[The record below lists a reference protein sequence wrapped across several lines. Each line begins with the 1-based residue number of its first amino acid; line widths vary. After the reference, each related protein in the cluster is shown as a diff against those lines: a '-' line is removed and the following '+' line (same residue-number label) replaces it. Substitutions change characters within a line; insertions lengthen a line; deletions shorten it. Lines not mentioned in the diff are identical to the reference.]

1 MDAKQM
7 APLFPPLGLGTAPL
21 GGLFSPVP
29 DEQACAVIDAAW
41 ERGIRFFDT
50 APLYGHG
57 ASERRLGEV
66 LRGRPRDDFVL
77 ATKVGRLLRR
87 PAEPAA
93 EDAYYKD
100 TPPERP
106 VFDFSHDGV
115 MRSFE
120 ESLARLGLDRIDILH
135 VHDPDAHEAEA
146 ISGALRALARLRAEG
161 SIRAVGAGMNQWQML
176 ARFAEAGAFD
186 CFLLAGRYTLL
197 DQSALPVL
205 LPLCA
210 RRGIRIVA
218 GGVYNSGLLA
228 DPRPGAKFNYD
239 DAPAELVARA
249 RRLEAACRNH
259 GVPLRAAAVQFPRFH
274 DAVATVLAGARSVAE
289 LDDTL
294 AMARVAIPATL
305 WDEIRAEGLLPG
317 DAPTPGRGTA
327 S

>member
-7 APLFPPLGLGTAPL
+7 DGLFPPLGLGTAPL

-29 DEQACAVIDAAW
+29 GDQACAVIDAAW

-87 PAEPAA
+87 PAEPAP

-106 VFDFSHDGV
+106 VFDLSHDGV

-120 ESLARLGLDRIDILH
+120 ESLARLGLDRVDILH
-135 VHDPDAHEAEA
+135 IHDPDAHEAEA

-274 DAVATVLAGARSVAE
+274 DAVSTVLAGARSVAE

-305 WDEIRAEGLLPG
+305 WDELRAGGLLPV
-317 DAPTPGRGTA
+317 DAPTQGRGA
-327 S
+327 IA